1 MPWVRVGVR
10 AVVIYSDD
18 LDLGICISSIVGP
31 SREITQLHTQF
42 MFRTHDGDS
51 DVSVFESLMSL
62 QMLVD
67 NV

>member
-31 SREITQLHTQF
+31 SREITQLHTQL